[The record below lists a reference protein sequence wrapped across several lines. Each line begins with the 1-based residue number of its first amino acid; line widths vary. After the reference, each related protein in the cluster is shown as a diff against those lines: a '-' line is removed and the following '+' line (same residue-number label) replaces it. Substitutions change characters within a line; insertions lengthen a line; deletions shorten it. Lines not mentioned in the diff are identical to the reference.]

1 MQNVK
6 AFLESW
12 KPSWIYQRVYEG
24 VNYRLRTF
32 AGGAWAARCRPV
44 SIALLLT
51 EPCNVRCVH
60 CDIWKNRG
68 KEDSH
73 EDRLLCS
80 ALPMLQLQATA
91 T

>member
-6 AFLESW
+6 VFLESW
-12 KPSWIYQRVYEG
+12 KPSWIYKRVDEG

-32 AGGAWAARCRPV
+32 AGGAWAAHCRPV

-51 EPCNVRCVH
+51 EPCNVRSVH

-73 EDRLLCS
+73 EGRLLCS
-80 ALPMLQLQATA
+80 APRCFGSRPTA